1 ADPAE
6 VSGNTEQSDAFRWPI
21 LLLVVVVERTTV
33 DLLNHAVGGVGRA
46 EHEVAEQSQLCVKLL
61 VVLGVVFW
69 FGHAV
74 GHVRART
81 VETALSRGTRRSGRR
96 PRL

>member
-1 ADPAE
+1 
-6 VSGNTEQSDAFRWPI
+6 
-21 LLLVVVVERTTV
+21 
-33 DLLNHAVGGVGRA
+33 
-46 EHEVAEQSQLCVKLL
+46 VAEQSQLCVKLL
-61 VVLGVVFW
+61 VVLGDVFW

-74 GHVRART
+74 GRVRART

>member
-1 ADPAE
+1 M
-6 VSGNTEQSDAFRWPI
+6 
-21 LLLVVVVERTTV
+21 LLIVLVIECAMV
-33 DLLNHAVGGVGRA
+33 DLPHDAVGGVGRT
-46 EHEVAEQSQLCVKLL
+46 EHEVAEQLQLKLV
-61 VVLGVVFW
+61 VVLGDVFW

-74 GHVRART
+74 GRVRART